1 MEELVRYVHAN
12 PLRAGVCKSLRDL
25 DNYPWTGHAVL
36 MGNLQAEFQ
45 QTWPVLRRFGK
56 SVEEGRRG
64 YTASMADAL
73 NASTDMLPAIR
84 KGNTD
89 RGRSSP
95 GAYVIG
101 DPDFVKSVLGRDRE
115 RRLQIARHRLEGLAI
130 EGLADKFAT
139 AAGITTEELHQRGR
153 ANYRSDARKVFAYV
167 CHRMYGFTA
176 VEIAR
181 YLGCTQPPITIAVR
195 QGETTS
201 KTEAFVNVLKL
212 LRP

>member
-1 MEELVRYVHAN
+1 
-12 PLRAGVCKSLRDL
+12 
-25 DNYPWTGHAVL
+25 

-45 QTWPVLRRFGK
+45 QTWPVLRRFGN
-56 SVEEGRRG
+56 SVEQGRQG
-64 YTASMADAL
+64 YAAFMENAL
-73 NASTDMLPAIR
+73 NASTDMLPTIR

-89 RGRSSP
+89 RGRGLP

-101 DPDFVKSVLGRDRE
+101 DPDFVKSVLGKDRE
-115 RRLQIARHRLEGLAI
+115 RRLLLTRHRLEALAI
-130 EGLADKFAT
+130 DDLADEFAT
-139 AAGITTEELHQRGR
+139 AAGLTPEELRRRGR
-153 ANYRSDARKVFAYV
+153 ANHRADARKVFAYL
-167 CHRMYGFTA
+167 CHRTYGFTA